1 MENPTGESPASHEG
15 TYLNMTQRTFGRLTV
30 LRRDG
35 SNRRHC
41 ALWLCVCRC
50 GAEVVV
56 NGHNLR
62 SGHSRS
68 CGCLQRERAAQANA
82 KHGHAS
88 KKNGVTV
95 EYNCWAGMIYRC
107 ENPNVKDWKYYG
119 GRGIKV
125 CPEWRESFEVF
136 LRDMGTRPSPSHSID
151 RIEPDGNYEPG
162 NCRWA
167 TPLQQRHNRG
177 IR

>member
-1 MENPTGESPASHEG
+1 
-15 TYLNMTQRTFGRLTV
+15 
-30 LRRDG
+30 
-35 SNRRHC
+35 
-41 ALWLCVCRC
+41 
-50 GAEVVV
+50 
-56 NGHNLR
+56 
-62 SGHSRS
+62 
-68 CGCLQRERAAQANA
+68 
-82 KHGHAS
+82 
-88 KKNGVTV
+88 
-95 EYNCWAGMIYRC
+95 MIYRC

-125 CPEWRESFEVF
+125 CLEWRESFEVF

-177 IR
+177 TVYHVRLDTITPEEIAR